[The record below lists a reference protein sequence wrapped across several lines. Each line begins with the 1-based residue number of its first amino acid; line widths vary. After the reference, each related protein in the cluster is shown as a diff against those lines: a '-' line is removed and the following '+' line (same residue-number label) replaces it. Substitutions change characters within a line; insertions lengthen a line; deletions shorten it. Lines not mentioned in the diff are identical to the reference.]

1 MRPLLILLLSGCA
14 RPTGSPIVAHAL
26 RLHPGDDLKD
36 SLVAWSEDVGAAS
49 VLTCVGSLRTAALRF
64 ADQPEP
70 TLLEGPFEIVSLVGT
85 LSPDG
90 AHLHLAVAD
99 ATGRT
104 VAGHLGSG
112 SLVYTTA
119 EVVLGALPAYRF
131 SRQPDPQTTWRELV
145 IEPR

>member
-1 MRPLLILLLSGCA
+1 MRRWFLLILAGCA
-14 RPTGSPIVAHAL
+14 RPPGSPVVAHAL

-36 SLVAWSEDVGAAS
+36 SLVDWSEGAGAAS
-49 VLTCVGSLRTAALRF
+49 VLTCVGSLRTASLRF

-99 ATGRT
+99 AEGRT

-112 SLVYTTA
+112 SIVYTTA
-119 EVVLGALPAYRF
+119 EIVLGVLPALRF
-131 SRQPDPQTTWRELV
+131 SRQVDPETTWKELV
-145 IEPR
+145 IEGR